1 MERSRQWVI
10 PQDATEEERRA
21 VQQAAREQ
29 FKLKMLAE
37 INFDIQVC
45 QLEGWDY
52 REYILELQ
60 EELDRIIKQSNKKR
74 GKKCAST
81 WKFLIN

>member
-1 MERSRQWVI
+1 M
-10 PQDATEEERRA
+10 
-21 VQQAAREQ
+21 QQAAREQ

-74 GKKCAST
+74 GKKCNT
-81 WKFLIN
+81 WKSLMS